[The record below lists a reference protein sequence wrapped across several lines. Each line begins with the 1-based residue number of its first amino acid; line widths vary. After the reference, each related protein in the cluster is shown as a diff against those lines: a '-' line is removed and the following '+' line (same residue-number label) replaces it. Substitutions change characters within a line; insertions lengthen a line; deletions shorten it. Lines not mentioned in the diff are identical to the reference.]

1 MGLGFDVIVLYWVFQ
16 VIFEG
21 VCGDSYIGDI
31 GLDDVIFI
39 IGCKIYDGNFLI
51 VLLFI
56 LIVQLVIISLYQC
69 SSVEFNCVKQGFV
82 VCIFSIQVISLLS

>member
-1 MGLGFDVIVLYWVFQ
+1 M
-16 VIFEG
+16 IFEG

-56 LIVQLVIISLYQC
+56 LIV
-69 SSVEFNCVKQGFV
+69 
-82 VCIFSIQVISLLS
+82 